1 MNTLDR
7 YNDKVF
13 AWQYEYGEQGSNHGD
28 IEYYKKK
35 LKKIQ
40 GKVLELGCGTGR
52 LTIPLKKAGINIV
65 GLDQAK
71 AMVQIAR
78 KKAAKK
84 NLKISFIVNDAI
96 TFDSHSKFDTIIF
109 PYNSLTQIAEK
120 DIPKLIINIKNHLK
134 PDSKF
139 IFDIGR
145 PIPGK
150 HKFPRVKRINW
161 SDPLYINELG
171 VTVRRESTWTRRP
184 EKNLIEISYHWE
196 ISHKGGRTEHR
207 KTAMQFSTRQD
218 DWYIEQF
225 EKKGFKL
232 IEYKIEID
240 KAHKVP
246 KKYSFVELQ
255 LTQQKTP

>member
-35 LKKIQ
+35 LKKES

-84 NLKISFIVNDAI
+84 NLKISFIVSDALS
-96 TFDSHSKFDTIIF
+96 FDSHSKFDTIIF
-109 PYNSLTQIAEK
+109 PYNSISQIADS
-120 DIPKLIINIKNHLK
+120 DISKLIKNVKDHLN
-134 PDSKF
+134 PDGRF
-139 IFDIGR
+139 FFDIGR
-145 PIPGK
+145 PLPGPK
-150 HKFPRVKRINW
+150 PLPRVKTNPW
-161 SDPLYINELG
+161 SDPLFINELN
-171 VTVRRESTWTRRP
+171 VTIRRESTWTRRP
-184 EKNLIEISYHWE
+184 EKNLIQISYRWE
-196 ISHKGGRTEHR
+196 ITHKGGRIERR
-207 KTAMQFSTRQD
+207 KTRMQFSMRPD
-218 DWYIEQF
+218 EWYIEQF

-232 IEYKIEID
+232 IDHTQDID
-240 KAHKVP
+240 KSHKIP
-246 KKYSFVELQ
+246 KQHSFVELK
-255 LTQQKTP
+255 LL